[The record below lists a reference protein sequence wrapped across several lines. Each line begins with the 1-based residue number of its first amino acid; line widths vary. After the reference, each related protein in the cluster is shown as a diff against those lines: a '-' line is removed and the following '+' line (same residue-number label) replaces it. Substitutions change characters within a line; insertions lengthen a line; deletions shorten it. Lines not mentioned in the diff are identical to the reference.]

1 MTKEMRGS
9 YASYIRVSTQK
20 QGHSGLGLE
29 AQQAAVM
36 RYVHERH
43 GGLMKEFK
51 EIESGRKGIK
61 GRPELD
67 KALAFCRKH
76 RCTLVI
82 GKLDRLARDVR
93 FFLEVID
100 TSKVDIAFADLSDVN
115 PSSAEGR
122 MVLVSM
128 ANFAE
133 FEARRISE
141 RTKAALAAAKA
152 RGRVLGAKGWD
163 NLRPNVE
170 ERQQAADTFAA
181 RLGHVV
187 RDMRQRELTQRGMVD
202 ELNQLGIKTPRGGS
216 WSLYQA
222 QLLLKRI
229 ETLSTVQKEGG
240 GSLSNSMKDDP

>member
-1 MTKEMRGS
+1 MNS
-9 YASYIRVSTQK
+9 SFSHPYASYIRVSTQK
-20 QGHSGLGLE
+20 QGQSGLGME
-29 AQQAAVM
+29 AQQMAVD
-36 RYVHERH
+36 RYIRERQGTH
-43 GGLMKEFK
+43 VKEFQ

-61 GRPELD
+61 GRPELE

-100 TSKVDIAFADLSDVN
+100 TSKVSIAFADLPDIN
-115 PSSAEGR
+115 PSTAEGR

-152 RGRVLGAKGWD
+152 RGRALGSKGID
-163 NLRPNVE
+163 NLRPNIE
-170 ERQQAADTFAA
+170 ARQEAADAFAE
-181 RLGHVV
+181 RLRHTVHSMQSRGLS
-187 RDMRQRELTQRGMVD
+187 QRSMAA
-202 ELNQLGIKTPRGGS
+202 ELNLLGIKTPRGGQ
-216 WSLYQA
+216 WSLYQV
-222 QLLLKRI
+222 QRLLSRI
-229 ETLSTVQKEGG
+229 SKKAIEI
-240 GSLSNSMKDDP
+240 

>member
-1 MTKEMRGS
+1 MQQERNTPYVS
-9 YASYIRVSTQK
+9 YLRVSTQK

-29 AQQAAVM
+29 AQQAAVA
-36 RYVHERH
+36 RYAHDHH
-43 GGLMKEFK
+43 GTLVQEFK
-51 EIESGRKGIK
+51 EVESGRKGMK
-61 GRPELD
+61 GRPELE

-100 TSKVDIAFADLSDVN
+100 TCKVSIAFADLPDVN
-115 PSSAEGR
+115 PSTAEGR

-152 RGRVLGAKGWD
+152 RGRVLGSKGLD
-163 NLRPNVE
+163 NLRPNIE
-170 ERQQAADTFAA
+170 ERQEAADAFAQ
-181 RLGHVV
+181 RLAPVIQV
-187 RDMRQRELTQRGMVD
+187 LKAQALSQRAIAAQ
-202 ELNQLGIKTPRGGS
+202 LNTMGLKAPRGGQ
-216 WSLYQA
+216 WSLYQV
-222 QLLLKRI
+222 QLLLQRI
-229 ETLSTVQKEGG
+229 DGVQVEKGAVAIRHPLPLS
-240 GSLSNSMKDDP
+240 P

>member
-1 MTKEMRGS
+1 MQPERNTPYVS
-9 YASYIRVSTQK
+9 YLRVSTQK

-29 AQQAAVM
+29 AQQAAVA
-36 RYVHERH
+36 RYAQDH
-43 GGLMKEFK
+43 GGTLVQEFK
-51 EIESGRKGIK
+51 EVESGRKGMK
-61 GRPELD
+61 GRPELE

-100 TSKVDIAFADLSDVN
+100 TCKVSIAFADLPDVN
-115 PSSAEGR
+115 PSTAEGR

-152 RGRVLGAKGWD
+152 RGRVLGSKGID
-163 NLRPNVE
+163 NLRPNIE
-170 ERQQAADTFAA
+170 ERQQAADAFAE
-181 RLGHVV
+181 RLRHMMHAMEG
-187 RDMRQRELTQRGMVD
+187 RGLSQRAMAA
-202 ELNQLGIKTPRGGS
+202 ELNQLGIKTPRGGL
-216 WSLYQA
+216 WSLYQV
-222 QLLLKRI
+222 QRLLLRLAC
-229 ETLSTVQKEGG
+229 TSTAAK
-240 GSLSNSMKDDP
+240 

>member
-1 MTKEMRGS
+1 MQQERNTPYVS
-9 YASYIRVSTQK
+9 YLRVSTQK

-29 AQQAAVM
+29 AQQTAVA
-36 RYVHERH
+36 RYAKEH
-43 GGLMKEFK
+43 GGTLVQEFK
-51 EIESGRKGIK
+51 EVESGRKGMK
-61 GRPELD
+61 GRPELE

-100 TSKVDIAFADLSDVN
+100 TCKVSIAFADLPDVN
-115 PSSAEGR
+115 PSTAEGR

-152 RGRVLGAKGWD
+152 RGRVLGSKGID
-163 NLRPNVE
+163 NLRPNIE
-170 ERQQAADTFAA
+170 ERQEAADAFAA
-181 RLGHVV
+181 RLRHTMDSMQG
-187 RDMRQRELTQRGMVD
+187 RGLSQRSMAA
-202 ELNQLGIKTPRGGS
+202 ELNQLGIKTPRGGQ
-216 WSLYQA
+216 WSLYQV
-222 QLLLKRI
+222 QLLLRRI
-229 ETLSTVQKEGG
+229 QAISIKY
-240 GSLSNSMKDDP
+240 

>member
-1 MTKEMRGS
+1 MSQNISTP

-20 QGHSGLGLE
+20 QGQSGLGME
-29 AQQAAVM
+29 AQQMAVS
-36 RYVHERH
+36 RYIQERQGTH
-43 GGLMKEFK
+43 VEEFQ
-51 EIESGRKGIK
+51 EIESGRKGMK
-61 GRPELD
+61 GRPALD

-100 TSKVDIAFADLSDVN
+100 TSKVTIVFADLPDVN
-115 PSSAEGR
+115 PTTAEGR

-152 RGRVLGAKGWD
+152 RGRVLGIKGEE
-163 NLRPNVE
+163 NLRPNIE
-170 ERQQAADTFAA
+170 ERQAAANAFAQ
-181 RLGHVV
+181 RLSPVIQSLRSKGLS
-187 RDMRQRELTQRGMVD
+187 QRAIVA
-202 ELNQLGIKTPRGGS
+202 ELNAMGLTAPKGGA
-216 WSLYQA
+216 WSLYQV
-222 QLLLKRI
+222 QLLLQRI
-229 ETLSTVQKEGG
+229 DGVQVERLVCVPIRKP
-240 GSLSNSMKDDP
+240 KKAPA

>member
-1 MTKEMRGS
+1 MQQERNTPYVS
-9 YASYIRVSTQK
+9 YLRVSTQK

-29 AQQAAVM
+29 AQQAAVA
-36 RYVHERH
+36 RYANDH
-43 GGLMKEFK
+43 GGTLVQEFK
-51 EIESGRKGIK
+51 EVESGRKGMK
-61 GRPELD
+61 ERPELE

-100 TSKVDIAFADLSDVN
+100 TCKVSIAFADLPDVN
-115 PSSAEGR
+115 PSTAEGR

-152 RGRVLGAKGWD
+152 RGRVLGSKGID
-163 NLRPNVE
+163 NLRPNIE
-170 ERQQAADTFAA
+170 ERQEAADAFAK
-181 RLGHVV
+181 RLRHTIHSMQSRGLS
-187 RDMRQRELTQRGMVD
+187 QRAMAA
-202 ELNQLGIKTPRGGS
+202 ELNQLGIKTPRGGQ
-216 WSLYQA
+216 WSLYQV
-222 QLLLKRI
+222 QLLLRRI
-229 ETLSTVQKEGG
+229 QAISIKY
-240 GSLSNSMKDDP
+240 